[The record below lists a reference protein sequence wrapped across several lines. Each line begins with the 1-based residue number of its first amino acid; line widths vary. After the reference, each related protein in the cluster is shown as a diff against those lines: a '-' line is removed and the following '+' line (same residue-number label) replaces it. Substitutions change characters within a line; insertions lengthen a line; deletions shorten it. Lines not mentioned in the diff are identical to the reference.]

1 MIVSI
6 KMTKK
11 EKEIAEAYANKRGL
25 SLEEAI
31 KVAFF
36 EKVEDEYDIALA
48 DKALKEYEKDPKT
61 YSMEEVKKMLG
72 I

>member
-11 EKEIAEAYANKRGL
+11 EKEIAEAYADKHGL

-31 KVAFF
+31 KEVFF

>member
-11 EKEIAEAYANKRGL
+11 EKEIAEAYANKYGL

-31 KVAFF
+31 KEAFF